1 MVLAAPGPLLTPPPS
16 SSPPKTPHRSY
27 SAQTRSQDEEK
38 NPSPKPYLPPQTR
51 TRHRRAHRPHV
62 PTLMRGNTPPTT
74 RSPPHLSRR
83 TGNPPNLQRVTVSE
97 EERGGRDP
105 TSRRTPMRAAPDCR
119 PPPTAR
125 HASQQQHQPPPPAT
139 RRSPQGAASRHG
151 EGGQSLRRT
160 AALRRTSGCGP
171 RPGPP
176 PPPQSA
182 PPTQPL
188 TTRSLPT
195 TTGRRKGGHPVVSN
209 RPLHRA
215 MQQRCHHASASARS
229 PSWPPMP
236 RPRLQRAATA
246 RREKVQLR
254 IREQSFSLVSDP
266 LMMQTV
272 SYGTYLPKGIY
283 GT

>member
-74 RSPPHLSRR
+74 RSPPHRSRR
-83 TGNPPNLQRVTVSE
+83 TGNPPNLQPVTVSE

-125 HASQQQHQPPPPAT
+125 HASQPRSSSTSHPPQQQDAVHRELRPGTGKGARAGAGLLRRATRPAAGPDLAPPPPAV
-139 RRSPQGAASRHG
+139 RP
-151 EGGQSLRRT
+151 T
-160 AALRRTSGCGP
+160 AAAPHDMFPANNNRPEEMRTSCRQQP
-171 RPGPP
+171 APP
-176 PPPQSA
+176 PRDAAKMSPRISIGPEPVLAAHAPSPPAAGSHCPAREGSA
-182 PPTQPL
+182 P
-188 TTRSLPT
+188 
-195 TTGRRKGGHPVVSN
+195 H
-209 RPLHRA
+209 
-215 MQQRCHHASASARS
+215 
-229 PSWPPMP
+229 
-236 RPRLQRAATA
+236 
-246 RREKVQLR
+246 
-254 IREQSFSLVSDP
+254 
-266 LMMQTV
+266 
-272 SYGTYLPKGIY
+272 
-283 GT
+283 